1 MAIFFIA
8 GMGKYKINQDY
19 DFEVRGPLLDFFGSG
34 YAFAIAFTASS
45 NFGGYNVSFGSSFVW
60 AVT

>member
-19 DFEVRGPLLDFFGSG
+19 DLEVRGPLLDFFGAG

-45 NFGGYNVSFGSSFVW
+45 NFVGYNVSFGS
-60 AVT
+60 